1 MYEGVLG
8 EALTVYCM
16 SHNFK
21 FLVDC
26 YLEGVNG
33 TASKNC
39 SDGYRPYKTGQQF
52 VFNPLREEDIGMY
65 ECGSLD
71 DNNRTLRYATIPFW
85 INGSGKLALS
95 RS

>member
-16 SHNFK
+16 SYNFK
-21 FLVDC
+21 LRVDC

-33 TASKNC
+33 AASKNC
-39 SDGYRPYKTGQQF
+39 SNGYRPHRPVRQF

-65 ECGSLD
+65 ECGLLD
-71 DNNRTLRYATIPFW
+71 YSDRTLRYETIPFW